1 MLCAQSLTHT
11 FAGGVHALEKV
22 SLSVQA
28 GEFVC
33 LLGPSGCG
41 KSTLLRLLAGLLTPT
56 EGRVLFEGQP
66 LTAPTRALGFV
77 FQKSNLLPW
86 RTVQAN
92 VQLPLELTGVPPA
105 EAAARAAHLL
115 AQVGLTGF
123 ERAYPAALSG
133 GMEQRV
139 ALARAFITQP
149 RALLLDEPF
158 GALDALTREKMGT
171 ELLALWEGRGVAVL
185 MVTHDIIEAV
195 LLADRVVVLGPRP
208 GQVRLNLPI
217 DLPRPRVLEMEYQ
230 PHFGALAR
238 HVRAAMLA

>member
-1 MLCAQSLTHT
+1 MLCAQAVTHI
-11 FAGGVHALEKV
+11 FPGGVHALERV
-22 SLSVQA
+22 SLSVAA
-28 GEFVC
+28 GELVC

-66 LTAPTRALGFV
+66 LTAPTRAIGFV
-77 FQKSNLLPW
+77 FQKPNLLPW

-105 EAAARAAHLL
+105 EAAPRAVELL

-139 ALARAFITQP
+139 ALARALITQP

-158 GALDALTREKMGT
+158 GALDALTREKMGAD
-171 ELLALWEGRGVAVL
+171 LLTLWARHRLAVL
-185 MVTHDIIEAV
+185 MVTHDITEAV
-195 LLADRVVVLGPRP
+195 LLADRVVALGPRP

-217 DLPRPRVLEMEYQ
+217 DLPRPRHLDMTHQ

-238 HVRAAMLA
+238 QVRAAIQI